1 MKLDIAHLMRPG
13 TLTLAALP
21 PLSVYVHLPWCLK
34 KCPYCDFNSHEYRS
48 PVPTASLMQV
58 QTTPVAL
65 PEAAYLDALCADIES
80 SLPLVWGRPVHSV
93 FIGGGTPSLFSPA
106 GIARLISDL
115 RARLPLVPDCEITLE
130 ANPGTFEK
138 DRFHAYKMAGVTRL
152 SVGVQSFN
160 DRHLKAIGRVHDGA
174 QAMAAVQEAAQAFD
188 TFNIDLMY
196 ALPNQSPQDLQ
207 HDVSTALALQP
218 SHLSIYHLTIEPNT
232 LFAKHEPAGL
242 PPEDQAFDMLDL
254 ITDHTAKQG
263 LQRYEVSAF
272 AKDGH
277 RCWHNTNYW
286 QFGDYLGVGAGAHSK
301 ISFAHRICRMVR
313 HREPGLYMQ
322 KAMAEDAVAQSHEV
336 SRAEL
341 PFEFMLNALRLKEG
355 VPLEAFMDRTGMPLS
370 AIDRSLQL
378 AQQRG
383 LLWVDHARIQPTEKG
398 FDFLSD
404 LQALFLPESTS

>member
-80 SLPLVWGRPVHSV
+80 SLPLVWGRSVHSV

-174 QAMAAVQEAAQAFD
+174 QAMAAVQEAVQAFD

>member
-1 MKLDIAHLMRPG
+1 
-13 TLTLAALP
+13 
-21 PLSVYVHLPWCLK
+21 LK

-48 PVPTASLMQV
+48 PVPTASLMRV
-58 QTTPVAL
+58 QATPVAL

-160 DRHLKAIGRVHDGA
+160 DQHLKAIGRVHDGA
-174 QAMAAVQEAAQAFD
+174 QALAAVQEAAQAFD

-196 ALPNQSPQDLQ
+196 ALPNQSPQELQ

-232 LFAKHEPAGL
+232 LFAKHEPPGL
-242 PPEDQAFDMLDL
+242 PPEDQAYDMLDL
-254 ITDHTAKQG
+254 ITDHTAKHG

-272 AKDGH
+272 AKEGH

-301 ISFAHRICRMVR
+301 ISFAHRICRMVK
-313 HREPGLYMQ
+313 HREPSLYMQ
-322 KAMAEDAVAQSHEV
+322 KAMAEDVVAQSHEV

-355 VPLEAFMDRTGMPLS
+355 VPLAAFMDRTGIPLS
-370 AIDRSLQL
+370 AIDRCLQL

-383 LLWVDHARIQPTEKG
+383 LLLVDHARIQPTEKG

-404 LQALFLPESTS
+404 LQALFLPEAASSRAG

>member
-1 MKLDIAHLMRPG
+1 MRPG

-242 PPEDQAFDMLDL
+242 PPEDQAYDMLDL

-383 LLWVDHARIQPTEKG
+383 LLLVDHARIQPTEKG

-404 LQALFLPESTS
+404 LQALFLPESAS

>member
-1 MKLDIAHLMRPG
+1 MKLDVAHLMRPG
-13 TLTLAALP
+13 TLNLAALP

-34 KCPYCDFNSHEYRS
+34 KCPYCDFNSHEFR
-48 PVPTASLMQV
+48 ASKVNKVFLHKETGTLV
-58 QTTPVAL
+58 L
-65 PEAAYLDALCADIES
+65 PETEYLEALCADIES

-106 GIARLISDL
+106 GISRLISDL

-138 DRFHAYKMAGVTRL
+138 DRFHGYKQAGVTRL

-160 DRHLKAIGRVHDGA
+160 DQHLQAIGRVHDSA

-196 ALPNQSPQDLQ
+196 ALPDQSTTNLQ
-207 HDVSTALALQP
+207 HDLSMALSLNP
-218 SHLSIYHLTIEPNT
+218 PHVSIYHLTIEPNT
-232 LFAKHEPAGL
+232 LFAKQGPPGL
-242 PPEDQAFDMLDL
+242 PPEDQAYDMLDL
-254 ITDHTAKQG
+254 ITSRTAQEG

-272 AKDGH
+272 ALEGH

-313 HREPGLYMQ
+313 HREPLLYMQ
-322 KAMAEDAVAQSHEV
+322 KAMAGAAVAQSHEV
-336 SRAEL
+336 SRVDL
-341 PFEFMLNALRLKEG
+341 PFEFMLNALRLKDG
-355 VPLEAFMDRTGMPLS
+355 VPLAAFTERTGMPLS
-370 AIDRSLQL
+370 AIERSLHAGQL
-378 AQQRG
+378 QG
-383 LLWVDHARIQPTEKG
+383 LLQVDHARIQPTEKG

-404 LQALFLPESTS
+404 LQALFLPDSDT

>member
-58 QTTPVAL
+58 QTTSVAL

-242 PPEDQAFDMLDL
+242 PPEDQAYDMLDI

-355 VPLEAFMDRTGMPLS
+355 VPIAAFMERTGMPLS
-370 AIDRSLQL
+370 AIEPGLQK
-378 AQQRG
+378 AQARG
-383 LLWVDHARIQPTEKG
+383 LLSVDHASMRPTEKG

-404 LQALFLPESTS
+404 LQALFLPDSAE